1 MRKDCFSIL
10 FSGIQVMQKVIP
22 LPAEGKV
29 IWITSR
35 VSLVCLKLRKYIQ
48 GRFEIVRNL
57 WVERPCSK

>member
-1 MRKDCFSIL
+1 
-10 FSGIQVMQKVIP
+10 MQKVIP

-57 WVERPCSK
+57 WVECPCSR